1 MIHISKERAY
11 YIEHSVGPIHIL
23 REIELLVMPHSVVH
37 SGSHVEEA
45 ELVVLQE
52 ELGPLLRL
60 LFALLGDLDALVVK
74 ISDLLCKLKAE
85 LVVEIVPIFIHGLLN
100 PPDHLIFLCLE
111 QLVNLLC
118 NSVLPVR
125 WHSFF
130 CYK

>member
-1 MIHISKERAY
+1 
-11 YIEHSVGPIHIL
+11 
-23 REIELLVMPHSVVH
+23 MPHSVVH

-52 ELGPLLRL
+52 ELGPLLGL

-74 ISDLLCKLKAE
+74 ISDLLCKLHSK
-85 LVVEIVPIFIHGLLN
+85 LVVEIVSIFIHSLLD

-118 NSVLPVR
+118 NSVLPVNR
-125 WHSFF
+125 HSFF